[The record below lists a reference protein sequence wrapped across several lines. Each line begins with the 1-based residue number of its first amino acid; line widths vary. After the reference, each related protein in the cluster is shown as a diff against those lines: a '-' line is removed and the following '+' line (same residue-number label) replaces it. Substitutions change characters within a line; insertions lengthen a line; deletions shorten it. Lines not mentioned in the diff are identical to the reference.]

1 MFDWWTVSRGALR
14 VKLKL
19 TRESVKTVSI
29 KGTVFA
35 LFEVCYNVKM
45 FKKKKETLWL
55 PKNRLAITILALAIL
70 VLLLPNWWRTRE
82 KQSKIDRE
90 VALMKADIQANEGN
104 NSQLKQMLAYLE
116 SPEFLEEQARIKF
129 NLKKD
134 GEKVVVV
141 KDSEV
146 ISDILSQDQVGVDEK
161 NILPGNY
168 QKWLDYFFEP
178 KG

>member
-1 MFDWWTVSRGALR
+1 
-14 VKLKL
+14 
-19 TRESVKTVSI
+19 
-29 KGTVFA
+29 
-35 LFEVCYNVKM
+35 M
-45 FKKKKETLWL
+45 FKKKKETSWL
-55 PKNRLAITILALAIL
+55 PKSRLAVTALALAIL
-70 VLLLPNWWRTRE
+70 VFLLPNWWRTRE
-82 KQSKIDRE
+82 KQSQIDRE
-90 VALMKADIQANEGN
+90 IALMKADIQANEGN

-141 KDSEV
+141 KNMETANDA
-146 ISDILSQDQVGVDEK
+146 IMQDQEEINEK

-178 KG
+178 KS

>member
-1 MFDWWTVSRGALR
+1 MYLIA
-14 VKLKL
+14 KLQNL
-19 TRESVKTVSI
+19 H
-29 KGTVFA
+29 
-35 LFEVCYNVKM
+35 YNKKM
-45 FKKKKETLWL
+45 FKKKKETTWL
-55 PKNRLAITILALAIL
+55 PKSRLAVTILALAIL

-82 KQSKIDRE
+82 KQSQIDRE
-90 VALMKADIQANEGN
+90 VALMKVDIQVNEGN

>member
-1 MFDWWTVSRGALR
+1 
-14 VKLKL
+14 
-19 TRESVKTVSI
+19 
-29 KGTVFA
+29 
-35 LFEVCYNVKM
+35 M
-45 FKKKKETLWL
+45 FKKKKETTWL
-55 PKNRLAITILALAIL
+55 PKSRLAVTILALAIL

-82 KQSKIDRE
+82 KQSQIDRE
-90 VALMKADIQANEGN
+90 VALMKADIQVNEGN

>member
-1 MFDWWTVSRGALR
+1 MYLIA
-14 VKLKL
+14 KLQNL
-19 TRESVKTVSI
+19 H
-29 KGTVFA
+29 
-35 LFEVCYNVKM
+35 YNKKM
-45 FKKKKETLWL
+45 FKKKKETTWL
-55 PKNRLAITILALAIL
+55 PKSRLAVTILALAIL

-82 KQSKIDRE
+82 KQSQIDRE
-90 VALMKADIQANEGN
+90 VALMKADIQVNEGN